1 LGYLQLAFVLLLH
14 LSSYSSLQIYQRLLT
29 LFTRSHSL
37 LSTPQAYIPKAT
49 SSSIRK
55 TYTSLIHTLSAQLG
69 ALPKNAFDMEL
80 PEMDLF
86 YLEEIESLRV
96 GLLNLG
102 EVGAS
107 GQEEEKLREAWQA
120 LQKAAKG
127 WGWDIEN
134 LKSSSG
140 GRAGDIVPSDDEEE
154 EEGEYAPQVVD
165 I

>member
-1 LGYLQLAFVLLLH
+1 
-14 LSSYSSLQIYQRLLT
+14 
-29 LFTRSHSL
+29 
-37 LSTPQAYIPKAT
+37 
-49 SSSIRK
+49 
-55 TYTSLIHTLSAQLG
+55 
-69 ALPKNAFDMEL
+69 MEL

-86 YLEEIESLRV
+86 YLEEIEQLRM

-102 EVGAS
+102 DVGAG
-107 GQEEEKLREAWQA
+107 GQEVEKLKEAWQA